1 MNATVSA
8 PVDEIIPELGECEK
22 LIAVAVYVAIAILGM
37 SGNSL
42 VLIAVACSL
51 RIRTI
56 TNIFVVALAITDL
69 LTAIL
74 QIHHAIFLLLASKSR
89 HDLCL
94 IIGPVNFNLIGYSM
108 ATLALIAVNRMQVVT
123 NIKPSSCFKP
133 TAKKAIAS
141 ILASFSLLTLC
152 SSLEIAFGH
161 IKFQRISGICDYVGP
176 TAVDFSISLGLY
188 IVFILTVIVFCYTKT
203 YRHVRQHFRK
213 VAHDGLSTENENTP
227 SKEPPQEKAFEGQ
240 RFVIDQET
248 QDTTCHP
255 ANDDVQRFSPVT
267 ASSKTHYH
275 DRRNISS
282 SSQKML
288 VTPGNSS
295 QIPEVYNHSQPNSP
309 KKLTPP
315 SMAEPFPRTCMDE
328 ISSGHQGCHIAG
340 NENDHDGGNQNVFS
354 IDVASTV
361 MAVASRSNRIDRHD
375 RISAEFPNRNK
386 IARIRQNNR
395 IKAESKITL
404 NMILIVIT
412 FFACMTPSMIILFI
426 SGKQDFGWISFLTLI
441 SNCCW
446 NPIIYAWK
454 HPDFKHTF
462 GCIIR
467 GKFSRIK
474 DPVPWLRR
482 RLRAN

>member
-1 MNATVSA
+1 MNVTVSA
-8 PVDEIIPELGECEK
+8 PVNEIIPELGEWEN
-22 LIAVAVYVAIAILGM
+22 LIAVAVYVAIAILGI

-51 RIRTI
+51 RLRTI

-74 QIHHAIFLLLASKSR
+74 QIHHAVFLLLASKSR

-94 IIGPVNFNLIGYSM
+94 IIGPVNFNLIGYST

-123 NIKPSSCFKP
+123 SKPSSRFKP

-152 SSLEIAFGH
+152 FSLEIAFGH
-161 IKFQRISGICDYVGP
+161 IKFQRIRGICDYVGQ
-176 TAVDFSISLGLY
+176 TVVDISIRLGVY
-188 IVFILTVIVFCYTKT
+188 IVLILTVIVFCYTKT

-213 VAHDGLSTENENTP
+213 VAHDELSTEHENIT
-227 SKEPPQEKAFEGQ
+227 SKEPPKEIAFGGQ
-240 RFVIDQET
+240 RFVMDLET
-248 QDTTCHP
+248 QDITCHQ
-255 ANDDVQRFSPVT
+255 ANDDVHRFSPVT
-267 ASSKTHYH
+267 VSKTHDH
-275 DRRNISS
+275 NSRNISS
-282 SSQKML
+282 SSQKLMT
-288 VTPGNSS
+288 TPRNLS
-295 QIPEVYNHSQPNSP
+295 QIPEVYNHSRSNSP
-309 KKLTPP
+309 KKLTSP
-315 SMAEPFPRTCMDE
+315 SMAESFPRTCMDQ
-328 ISSGHQGCHIAG
+328 IPSGQQGSDIAG
-340 NENDHDGGNQNVFS
+340 NENGHDGGNQNVFS
-354 IDVASTV
+354 IDGASTV
-361 MAVASRSNRIDRHD
+361 MADASRSNHIDRHV

-404 NMILIVIT
+404 NMILVVFT

-426 SGKQDFGWISFLTLI
+426 SGSQDFGWISFLTLI

-482 RLRAN
+482 RLGAN

>member
-8 PVDEIIPELGECEK
+8 PVDDIILELGECEK
-22 LIAVAVYVAIAILGM
+22 LIAVAVYVVIAVLGI

-51 RIRTI
+51 RLRTI

-74 QIHHAIFLLLASKSR
+74 QIHHVIFLLLASKSR

-108 ATLALIAVNRMQVVT
+108 ATLALLAVNRMQVVT
-123 NIKPSSCFKP
+123 NKPSSRFKQ

-141 ILASFSLLTLC
+141 ILVSFFLLTLC
-152 SSLEIAFGH
+152 SSLGIAFGQ
-161 IKFQRISGICDYVGP
+161 IKFQRIGGICDYVGP
-176 TAVDFSISLGLY
+176 IAVDISISLGVY

-213 VAHDGLSTENENTP
+213 VAHDGLSTEHENTP
-227 SKEPPQEKAFEGQ
+227 SKEPLKEKAFGGQ
-240 RFVIDQET
+240 RFVMDLET
-248 QDTTCHP
+248 RDITCHP
-255 ANDDVQRFSPVT
+255 ENDDVQRFSQVT
-267 ASSKTHYH
+267 VSSKTHDH

-288 VTPGNSS
+288 ATPGNSS
-295 QIPEVYNHSQPNSP
+295 QIPEVYNHSRPNSP
-309 KKLTPP
+309 KKLASP
-315 SMAEPFPRTCMDE
+315 SMAEPLPRTCMDQ
-328 ISSGHQGCHIAG
+328 IPSGQQGSDIAG
-340 NENDHDGGNQNVFS
+340 NENDHEVGNQNVFS
-354 IDVASTV
+354 IDVVSTV
-361 MAVASRSNRIDRHD
+361 MAVASRSNRIDRHE
-375 RISAEFPNRNK
+375 RISAEFTNRNK

-395 IKAESKITL
+395 IKAEYKITL
-404 NMILIVIT
+404 NMILIVFT
-412 FFACMTPSMIILFI
+412 FFACMTPSMIVLFL
-426 SGKQDFGWISFLTLI
+426 SGDQDFGWISFLMLI

-462 GCIIR
+462 GCILR
-467 GKFSRIK
+467 GKFCRIK
-474 DPVPWLRR
+474 EPVPWLRR